1 MKHLLTTL
9 MLAITLTACSNE
21 DTPVAATA
29 NDSAGSAPASS
40 EKSIY
45 EKALASPTR
54 LEGDVAR
61 DAGRKPDEVLA
72 FLGIGPGDVV
82 LDMFSGGGYYAEIL
96 SHVVGPDGR
105 VVAQSNKAYLNF
117 VGDEFNKRHAD
128 GRLPNVD
135 ILMAENNELELPAE
149 RFDAVTMILAYHDVY
164 NSDPENGWDSIDVEK
179 FLAEIYKSLKPGGIA
194 GIADHVAAAG
204 APEETGGTLHRID
217 PALVI
222 RDFEAAGFELD
233 GQSNVLRNSN
243 DDYAKV
249 VFAPELRGKT
259 DRFLMRFKKPE

>member
-1 MKHLLTTL
+1 MKQLMTTL
-9 MLAITLTACSNE
+9 LLAAALAACSN
-21 DTPVAATA
+21 DQAPAAATA
-29 NDSAGSAPASS
+29 NNAADPAPTSR
-40 EKSIY
+40 ETSIY
-45 EKALASPTR
+45 AEALASPTR
-54 LEGDVAR
+54 LEGDAAR

-82 LDMFSGGGYYAEIL
+82 LDLFSGGGYYAEIIA
-96 SHVVGPDGR
+96 HVVGPNGR
-105 VVAQSNKAYLNF
+105 VVAQSNEPYLKF
-117 VGDEFNKRHAD
+117 VGDEFNKRHAE

-164 NSDPENGWDSIDVEK
+164 NHDPENGWDSIDVEQ
-179 FLAEIYKSLKPGGIA
+179 FLAEVYKSLKPGGIA
-194 GIADHVAAAG
+194 GIIDHVAAPG

-222 RDFEAAGFELD
+222 RDFEAAGFALD
-233 GQSNVLRNSN
+233 GESDILRNSS
-243 DDYAKV
+243 DDYEKI